1 MTPQPEPVSDS
12 LLALLVGVLAGAF
25 GALCWVAILLKV
37 FGK

>member
-1 MTPQPEPVSDS
+1 MKNDPQPVSDS
-12 LLALLVGVLAGAF
+12 LAALLVGVLAGAF